1 MTPEQKEAIR
11 VAQEK
16 FAALIES
23 EYARIERMK
32 ADREV
37 KDFSKLDKIV
47 VGVLPGDGIGPIIME
62 QAMRVLRSLIKNEIA
77 SGRVEIREIEGMTIE
92 RRAELNQSLPDD
104 VFEKVKKCDVL
115 LKGPMVT
122 PRASDPAFAL
132 VRKTSAEFS
141 RNLAALR
148 SSADIGPQ
156 C

>member
-77 SGRVEIREIEGMTIE
+77 SGRVEIR
-92 RRAELNQSLPDD
+92 
-104 VFEKVKKCDVL
+104 
-115 LKGPMVT
+115 
-122 PRASDPAFAL
+122 
-132 VRKTSAEFS
+132 
-141 RNLAALR
+141 
-148 SSADIGPQ
+148 
-156 C
+156 

>member
-122 PRASDPAFAL
+122 PRASDPWPNL
-132 VRKTSAEFS
+132 VSANS
-141 RNLAALR
+141 LL
-148 SSADIGPQ
+148 PVLML
-156 C
+156 